1 MIEGF
6 YFFSGRAMD
15 SGTAVYAKNRKTSG
29 LIGRLNLVSHP
40 FCILLIVHFCM
51 KDYSTPFLTRFS
63 RLFKM
68 LLWLFST
75 VRRIRRLDKASVEQR
90 NAEFS
95 SICAEALSILNVR
108 LIAMNRPS
116 ESLKGVLVV
125 ANHISLL
132 DIFAIT
138 ALCPSSFIAMKELS
152 RWPVIGRVARN
163 ADTVFIDRSN
173 RKDINIINEAICRSL
188 TEGKNVCF
196 FPEARTSSGNGILPF
211 KAALFQS
218 AIDAGSEIQPLA
230 LRYFDSQKR
239 RTTQPSFSEVNL
251 FVSLWRIVS
260 MQEIE
265 VHVDFL
271 PLEKPQG
278 DRYEV
283 KDKIEAAIGRE
294 VGKIYEV
301 LAE

>member
-6 YFFSGRAMD
+6 YFFSGRGMD

-95 SICAEALSILNVR
+95 AICAEALSILNVR
-108 LIAMNRPS
+108 LIASNRPS

-163 ADTVFIDRSN
+163 ADTVFIDRSS

-188 TEGKNVCF
+188 KHVLPAVTASCRSKRLCF
-196 FPEARTSSGNGILPF
+196 NPQLMPVP
-211 KAALFQS
+211 KA
-218 AIDAGSEIQPLA
+218 
-230 LRYFDSQKR
+230 
-239 RTTQPSFSEVNL
+239 
-251 FVSLWRIVS
+251 SLWLCDISIAKNGGLRS
-260 MQEIE
+260 L
-265 VHVDFL
+265 HL
-271 PLEKPQG
+271 
-278 DRYEV
+278 V
-283 KDKIEAAIGRE
+283 KS
-294 VGKIYEV
+294 IYSFHCGV
-301 LAE
+301 LSPCKK

>member
-1 MIEGF
+1 M
-6 YFFSGRAMD
+6 
-15 SGTAVYAKNRKTSG
+15 
-29 LIGRLNLVSHP
+29 IGRLNLVSHS

-95 SICAEALSILNVR
+95 AICAEALSILNVR
-108 LIAMNRPS
+108 LIASNRPS

-196 FPEARTSSGNGILPF
+196 SLKRVLPAVTASCRS
-211 KAALFQS
+211 K
-218 AIDAGSEIQPLA
+218 PLCSNPQ
-230 LRYFDSQKR
+230 LMPVPKY
-239 RTTQPSFSEVNL
+239 
-251 FVSLWRIVS
+251 SLWLCDISTAKNGGPRS
-260 MQEIE
+260 L
-265 VHVDFL
+265 HS
-271 PLEKPQG
+271 
-278 DRYEV
+278 V
-283 KDKIEAAIGRE
+283 KL
-294 VGKIYEV
+294 IYSFHCGA
-301 LAE
+301 LSPCKK

>member
-6 YFFSGRAMD
+6 YFFSGRGMD

-95 SICAEALSILNVR
+95 AICAEALSILNVR
-108 LIAMNRPS
+108 LIANNRPS

-152 RWPVIGRVARN
+152 HWPVIGRVARN
-163 ADTVFIDRSN
+163 ADTLRDRKS
-173 RKDINIINEAICRSL
+173 
-188 TEGKNVCF
+188 V
-196 FPEARTSSGNGILPF
+196 
-211 KAALFQS
+211 
-218 AIDAGSEIQPLA
+218 
-230 LRYFDSQKR
+230 
-239 RTTQPSFSEVNL
+239 V
-251 FVSLWRIVS
+251 
-260 MQEIE
+260 
-265 VHVDFL
+265 
-271 PLEKPQG
+271 
-278 DRYEV
+278 
-283 KDKIEAAIGRE
+283 
-294 VGKIYEV
+294 
-301 LAE
+301 

>member
-95 SICAEALSILNVR
+95 AICAEALSILNVR
-108 LIAMNRPS
+108 LIANNRPS

-163 ADTVFIDRSN
+163 ADTVFI
-173 RKDINIINEAICRSL
+173 NEAICRSL
-188 TEGKNVCF
+188 AEGKNVCF

-294 VGKIYEV
+294 VGKIHEV